1 MASVSAVPC
10 AGGCWVLVAR
20 LSSRLAISL
29 LTALSSLAD
38 LCLPAACSEAAE
50 SRTSGMATLA
60 LVSSI
65 DIAQAHPDLELLC
78 K

>member
-50 SRTSGMATLA
+50 SRTSGMATL
-60 LVSSI
+60 VSSI

>member
-1 MASVSAVPC
+1 MASVSTVPC
-10 AGGCWVLVAR
+10 AGGCWVLEAR

-38 LCLPAACSEAAE
+38 LCLPAACSEAAL
-50 SRTSGMATLA
+50 SRTSGIAT

-65 DIAQAHPDLELLC
+65 DIAQSHRDLELLC